1 MQAKRS
7 KGPNQ
12 GSPGG
17 NVVQSVLPFHRENDH
32 PDAVRSDRQFSMNR
46 QSSDVVRTISNFSL
60 YPALTTLIDRLDSSK
75 ISSTGVIRWGA
86 PVPSFGDLSE
96 ARVATLGLN
105 PSNLEFVDRFG
116 EELQG
121 TLRRFHTLA
130 SLGLRSWA
138 DVDARHLRLILESCN
153 QYFLGNPYD
162 RWFKKLDQVVV
173 GAGASFYNPSRRA
186 CHLDL
191 IPYATTSKW
200 TELSTRQRTSLLGV
214 AGDTLGLLL
223 RDSKVRV
230 LILNGQSVVEQF
242 QEAAGVSLERE
253 SMPRWSLS
261 RRPKPNVSGLAYKGL
276 VSAISG
282 IPLPNEILVLG
293 YNHNL
298 QSSFGVTNEV
308 IFAIRDW
315 ISQAVEGVAA

>member
-1 MQAKRS
+1 M
-7 KGPNQ
+7 
-12 GSPGG
+12 
-17 NVVQSVLPFHRENDH
+17 LP
-32 PDAVRSDRQFSMNR
+32 SL
-46 QSSDVVRTISNFSL
+46 SL
-60 YPALTTLIDRLDSSK
+60 YPALTTLIDRLDNPRISK
-75 ISSTGVIRWGA
+75 TGVIRWGA
-86 PVPSFGDLSE
+86 PVLSFGDLSE

-116 EELQG
+116 DELHG
-121 TLRRFHTLA
+121 TARRFHTLA
-130 SLGLRSWA
+130 SLGLRTWA
-138 DVDARHLRLILESCN
+138 DVDVRHLRLILESCC

-173 GAGASFYNPSRRA
+173 GAGASFYDPDRSA

-200 TELSTRQRTSLLGV
+200 TELTRRQRATLLNL

-223 RDSKVRV
+223 RDSEVRV
-230 LILNGQSVVEQF
+230 LILNGKSVVEQF
-242 QEAAGVSLERE
+242 QEASGISLERE
-253 SMPRWSLS
+253 SMACWSLN
-261 RRPKPNVSGLAYKGL
+261 RRPKPNVMGVAYRGL

-282 IPLPNEILVLG
+282 IPLAHEILVLG

-315 ISQAVEGVAA
+315 ISQAVSEAAA